1 MLVYNLKH
9 VYTYRTQDIYHRQV
23 LVCVFTEGQDT
34 RITLKLT

>member
-9 VYTYRTQDIYHRQV
+9 VCTYRIQDIYDRQV

-34 RITLKLT
+34 RITL

>member
-9 VYTYRTQDIYHRQV
+9 VYTYRIQDIYYRPD

-34 RITLKLT
+34 RITL